1 MCKCTIC
8 YNLIGDDMIYIDD
21 LKIELLMPEVL
32 MEYLANNN
40 LFEVFNIIDGDYY
53 LIPNIDDDKKTY
65 ILYTCLCFLSNELR
79 DCVSESEELVG
90 EYQRVAVGIQYI
102 NANSKDK
109 IVKKLKDLIEFKE
122 RIKDYNFEDTT
133 MKF

>member
-1 MCKCTIC
+1 
-8 YNLIGDDMIYIDD
+8 MIYIDN
-21 LKIELLMPEVL
+21 LKIDLLMPELL

-40 LFEVFNIIDGDYY
+40 IYEVFNLIDGDYY
-53 LIPNIDDDKKTY
+53 LINNVDDNKKTQ

-79 DCVSESEELVG
+79 DCVSESEELVE
-90 EYQRVAVGIQYI
+90 EYQRVATGIQYI
-102 NANSKDK
+102 NANSTEK
-109 IVKKLKDLIEFKE
+109 IINKLKDLIEFKE